1 MPRFPVLR
9 LCPPPVRALAGGA
22 GAGGDA
28 VEHVVEA
35 CNVFIVHPSFAAT
48 AVYTYTMCGLLSCEC
63 NFMGRRF
70 ILHRGPVSGFGA
82 S

>member
-1 MPRFPVLR
+1 MPRFSVLR
-9 LCPPPVRALAGGA
+9 LCSPPVRALAGGA

-35 CNVFIVHPSFAAT
+35 CKIFIVHPSFAAT
-48 AVYTYTMCGLLSCEC
+48 VVYTYTMCFFLSCEC

-70 ILHRGPVSGFGA
+70 ILHRGPVSGFGI